1 MLELQS
7 RGNSIEDVER
17 FLLLI
22 IILLSFQVKKQNK
35 NKTNKCLCQILSGER
50 LVNVSKFGV
59 MFCFTAFRLLGKRE
73 IPSRVGV

>member
-17 FLLLI
+17 FLFL

-35 NKTNKCLCQILSGER
+35 NKTNKCFCQFLSEER

>member
-17 FLLLI
+17 FLFL

-35 NKTNKCLCQILSGER
+35 NKTNKCFVSSSLE
-50 LVNVSKFGV
+50 NV
-59 MFCFTAFRLLGKRE
+59 
-73 IPSRVGV
+73 